1 MLSWQEQARGPGKGE
16 GAGCLPTRPGSVKG
30 LGTCVSRQQLQLP
43 PTSQVGLWTL
53 PSRLPCPT
61 SLFLP
66 QFCSFGSTDGIKT
79 AVSVGPQRDGIVASV
94 PEEHACLPH
103 RSESPACHFHRTQE
117 SVEPPH
123 PLSCFLLL
131 SYPSPDTLMFP
142 GWSQVSRPLPCAV
155 SESSLLTCPFP
166 WSWEIQTP
174 PGPVPGISQISLV
187 LNKQALC

>member
-66 QFCSFGSTDGIKT
+66 QSCSFGSTDGIKT

-103 RSESPACHFHRTQE
+103 RSESPACHF
-117 SVEPPH
+117 
-123 PLSCFLLL
+123 
-131 SYPSPDTLMFP
+131 
-142 GWSQVSRPLPCAV
+142 SQDAGVSGA
-155 SESSLLTCPFP
+155 
-166 WSWEIQTP
+166 TP
-174 PGPVPGISQISLV
+174 PLELFPIAQLSLPRYPNVSWVESGIPASSMRSV
-187 LNKQALC
+187 